1 MFVDLVG
8 STPLS
13 GRLDPEDLRKVVHS
27 YHSLCVATIEA
38 HDGFVAN
45 YQGDGILAYFG
56 FPVAHE
62 EDGLQ
67 AVRTGL
73 RIIGGMPALA
83 AALDIDHLAV
93 RVGVHT
99 GLVVV
104 GEMGGGAA
112 NMPADVVGE
121 TLNIASRVQ
130 SVAEP
135 GQVVITASTRALV
148 DGFVTVDS
156 LGTQSLR
163 GVDKPMSLFVVRG
176 RRRRAAD
183 SRRQV
188 GDARRCS
195 SGATQKW
202 ASCCVAGTPP
212 VRAPGRS
219 R

>member
-112 NMPADVVGE
+112 GMPADVVGE

-130 SVAEP
+130 SCGRARAGGDH
-135 GQVVITASTRALV
+135 GQYPS
-148 DGFVTVDS
+148 
-156 LGTQSLR
+156 
-163 GVDKPMSLFVVRG
+163 
-176 RRRRAAD
+176 
-183 SRRQV
+183 
-188 GDARRCS
+188 
-195 SGATQKW
+195 
-202 ASCCVAGTPP
+202 
-212 VRAPGRS
+212 PGRWF
-219 R
+219 RHGRLARHPVVAWR